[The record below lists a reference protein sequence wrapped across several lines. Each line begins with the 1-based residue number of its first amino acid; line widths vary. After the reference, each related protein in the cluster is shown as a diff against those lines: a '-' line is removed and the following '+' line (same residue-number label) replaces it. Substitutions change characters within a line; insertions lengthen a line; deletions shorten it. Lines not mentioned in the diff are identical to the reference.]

1 MCPESYSQFVSKIA
15 DWIIILFVNFGA
27 AICFALAAPALSAQE
42 QNREVIKDNK
52 GRVVR
57 IITTRNDG
65 SKVVTDASGR
75 VVSIIRTDN
84 SGRTRVSDASGVVR
98 STLEPR
104 DTVGRRYRKNPL
116 R

>member
-1 MCPESYSQFVSKIA
+1 MKCFLSIFVTV
-15 DWIIILFVNFGA
+15 LL
-27 AICFALAAPALSAQE
+27 LATTSNLSAQE
-42 QNREVIKDNK
+42 QRREVIKDNK
-52 GRVVR
+52 GRVVK

-75 VVSIIRTDN
+75 VESIIRTDN

-98 STLEPR
+98 YDVERR
-104 DTVGRRYRKNPL
+104 DTVGQGCRKNPL